1 MRHLTTSEY
10 TLDIIT
16 TIHQNLTIELAQL
29 NEVIIN
35 RLSVKE
41 ELVTLVGKHLLESGG
56 KRIRP
61 LLTILTSKM
70 FGYNGDN
77 NIKLAAAVEF
87 IHAATLLHD
96 DVVDESNMRRSK
108 PTAHVIWGS
117 KASILVGDFL
127 FSQAFQ
133 LMVDTSSIKAMSSL
147 AKASAII
154 SQGEVAQLVKLNE
167 RRVIDEI
174 EYQEIIL
181 AKTAEL
187 FGASC
192 EAGAR
197 IANQPDNIC
206 NILHDFGKILGNIFQ
221 VIDDLFDYLGN
232 SEILGKNI
240 GDDFLEGKVTLPLIF
255 LYKQLDSDWQAK
267 ISQMLKANTRTKM
280 EFRVVKDLMLQ
291 YDIRSQIM
299 EYLEHMHYAVNKLL
313 NQISLQNIYKDHL
326 KLLIDFL
333 LNRSY

>member
-1 MRHLTTSEY
+1 M
-10 TLDIIT
+10 DIIT
-16 TIHQNLTIELAQL
+16 TIHQNLAVELSRL
-29 NEVIIN
+29 NEIIIS

-41 ELVTLVGKHLLESGG
+41 ELVTLVGKHLLEAGG

-61 LLTILTSKM
+61 ILTILTSKM
-70 FGYNGDN
+70 FGYNGEN

-108 PTAHVIWGS
+108 PTAHIIWGS

-127 FSQAFQ
+127 FSQSFQ
-133 LMVDTSSIKAMSSL
+133 LMVDTDSIKAMKAL

-167 RRVIDEI
+167 RRIIDEM

-187 FGASC
+187 FGAAC

-197 IANQPDNIC
+197 IANQADDIC
-206 NILHDFGKILGNIFQ
+206 KILHDFGKILGNIFQ
-221 VIDDLFDYLGN
+221 VLDDLFDYLGN
-232 SEILGKNI
+232 STILGKNI

-255 LYKQLDSDWQAK
+255 LYKKLDHDWQLK
-267 ISQMLKANTRTKM
+267 IASMLKANTRTEQ
-280 EFRVVKDLMLQ
+280 EFKIIRDLMVRHN
-291 YDIRSQIM
+291 IKSQVM
-299 EYLEHMHYAVNKLL
+299 NYLENLNHEVNKLL

-326 KLLIDFL
+326 KLLGDFL